1 MGGGTRID
9 GGGYRRGGGRGRGV
23 QLIISSGG
31 ACVFDKKPA
40 EAAST
45 FTPLSSVVYTPESGG
60 GQGERRRAPNAKQAV
75 TVQLYS
81 RLYRYPAVE
90 SRGCRT

>member
-1 MGGGTRID
+1 M
-9 GGGYRRGGGRGRGV
+9 
-23 QLIISSGG
+23 IISSGG

-60 GQGERRRAPNAKQAV
+60 GQGERGGELKRRRFTHVGFSYVRRRVCVCVGGGGGFAHQM
-75 TVQLYS
+75 
-81 RLYRYPAVE
+81 E
-90 SRGCRT
+90 SMQ

>member
-1 MGGGTRID
+1 MGGG
-9 GGGYRRGGGRGRGV
+9 GV

-60 GQGERRRAPNAKQAV
+60 GQGERGGELQMESKQ
-75 TVQLYS
+75 
-81 RLYRYPAVE
+81 
-90 SRGCRT
+90 